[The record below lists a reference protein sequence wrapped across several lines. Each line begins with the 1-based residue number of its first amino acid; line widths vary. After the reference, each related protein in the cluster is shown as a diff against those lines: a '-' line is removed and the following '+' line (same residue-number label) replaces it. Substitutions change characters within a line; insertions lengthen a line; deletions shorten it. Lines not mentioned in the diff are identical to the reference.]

1 MSHVHVAA
9 WLVCSISFPRLPL
22 CKRGA
27 EHHWQLRGVW
37 EDSGLSCYQCA
48 ATHILARDFQ
58 GIYTHVS
65 VGHLTRTGIA
75 VSSEINF
82 GIYYII
88 DAHSVL

>member
-1 MSHVHVAA
+1 MG
-9 WLVCSISFPRLPL
+9 I
-22 CKRGA
+22 
-27 EHHWQLRGVW
+27 W
-37 EDSGLSCYQCA
+37 EDSGLSSYQCA

-58 GIYTHVS
+58 WIYTHVS